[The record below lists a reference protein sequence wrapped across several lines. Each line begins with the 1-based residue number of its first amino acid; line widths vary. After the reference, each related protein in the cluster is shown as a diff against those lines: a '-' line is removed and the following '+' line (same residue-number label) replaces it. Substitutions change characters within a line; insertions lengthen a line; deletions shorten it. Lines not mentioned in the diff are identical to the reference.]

1 MQPPYPAMYSQVK
14 QGGEHLSD
22 ANNYQYRRHSTTTK
36 RTFYKCVLQKTHNCN
51 AAASVDKETD
61 MIVQLNGFHNHDSDL
76 AKKEIDKIIKDAVQ
90 TAGTSLET
98 PKNVLGRKMKKS
110 FNS

>member
-1 MQPPYPAMYSQVK
+1 MQPPYPASYSQAK
-14 QGGEHLSD
+14 QGGKHLSD
-22 ANNYQYRRHSTTTK
+22 ANDFQYRRHGTTNK
-36 RTFYKCVLQKTHNCN
+36 RTFYKCVMQKTHNCN

-76 AKKEIDKIIKDAVQ
+76 AKKEIDKVIKDAVQ

-98 PKNVLGRKMKKS
+98 PKNVLGKKMH
-110 FNS
+110 